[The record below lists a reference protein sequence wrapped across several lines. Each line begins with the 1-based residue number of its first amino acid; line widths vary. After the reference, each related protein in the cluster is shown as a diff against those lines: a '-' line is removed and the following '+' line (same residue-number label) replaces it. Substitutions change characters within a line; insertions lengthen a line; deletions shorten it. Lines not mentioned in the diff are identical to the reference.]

1 MVSLAGTVSL
11 SASSLHTYLLIIV
24 SICGGLSGVLF
35 EPSRTWLCCKAP
47 ALSRLQANVI
57 GLADKHLKG
66 GGGAEARWRD
76 AVSHWVLRLA
86 YCRSEELRRWF
97 LAQECDL
104 FRARFRVEPASSQVR
119 P

>member
-1 MVSLAGTVSL
+1 MSVRAPLACFC
-11 SASSLHTYLLIIV
+11 AAQYLCFL
-24 SICGGLSGVLF
+24 
-35 EPSRTWLCCKAP
+35 
-47 ALSRLQANVI
+47 RLQVMVV

-66 GGGAEARWRD
+66 GGSMEARWRD

-104 FRARFRVEPASSQVR
+104 FRARFRAESATSQVGR
-119 P
+119 PSGLSTGHCLCCECMQYLSRRYT